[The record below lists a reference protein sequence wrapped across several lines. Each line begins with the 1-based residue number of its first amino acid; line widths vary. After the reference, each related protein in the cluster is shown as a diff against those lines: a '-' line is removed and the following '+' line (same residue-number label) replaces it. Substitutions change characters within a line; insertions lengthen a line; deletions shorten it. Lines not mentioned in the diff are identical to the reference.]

1 MPLQNV
7 TRAAAAVAEGE
18 QLIEDQSQQLLGNE
32 AIWLRAIGHKV
43 REDATGADRR
53 GLEPLRSYGV
63 RAYWE

>member
-43 REDATGADRR
+43 REDAAGADRR

-63 RAYWE
+63 RAY